1 MIIVN
6 GHEMHP
12 DVGVHPVLFLD
23 CDGVIASGNGGEID
37 KDTLDHVATVLRQAD
52 AVVVLCSDRVRER
65 RFVAKLK
72 QAGLPRHYLR
82 GQCDP
87 NPDLSALPS
96 TYDKGRAASSKV
108 HRVVEWLDIAEANNL
123 LPPSWCVLD
132 DARTFSANWRTCAV
146 HVQPASP
153 LVSVDELDRVWSILT
168 RKLPHSVRQARRET
182 EKLLAE
188 HAASLAAA
196 GRPRS

>member
-12 DVGVHPVLFLD
+12 DVGVRPVLFLD
-23 CDGVIASGNGGEID
+23 CDGVIAPGNGKPID
-37 KDTLDHVATVLRQAD
+37 SEVLALVETTLRQAD

-65 RFVAKLK
+65 RFVAELK
-72 QAGLPRHYLR
+72 WAGLSRHYLR

-108 HRVVEWLDIAEANNL
+108 HRVVEWLDIAEAHSL

-146 HVQPASP
+146 HVQPAGP
-153 LVSVDELDRVWSILT
+153 LVSAAELDRVWSILT
-168 RKLPHSVRQARRET
+168 RKLPHSVRWHARET
-182 EKLLAE
+182 QKLFDEQAITDSSE
-188 HAASLAAA
+188 S
-196 GRPRS
+196 RDP